1 MRKIDFVFS
10 FFLLVIVV
18 IALIVIVMLPFLA
31 STRFTD
37 ETYAQNTLYRETH
50 SLREYIYC
58 QRKRIKTSIPLNSL
72 LYIVEMNNSTNQILG
87 VGLIKNFIV
96 TDKFYKVYSSTDFN
110 LYTYKTLYRLDRE
123 ELVGYNSDLVCALET
138 ICFKGKT
145 HLKRIP
151 GISIIPDKLLQV
163 FSHISFV
170 RELNQAFSIKYS
182 ELSALG
188 SNGKEATSHYDF

>member
-10 FFLLVIVV
+10 LFLIV
-18 IALIVIVMLPFLA
+18 IALIVIALIMLPFLA

-58 QRKRIKTSIPLNSL
+58 QRKRIKSSIPLNSL

-87 VGLIKNFIV
+87 IGLIKNFIV
-96 TDKFYKVYSSTDFN
+96 TDKFYKVYASTDFN

-123 ELVGYNSDLVCALET
+123 ELIGFDEDLVCALET
-138 ICFKGKT
+138 ICFKGKS

-151 GISIIPDKLLQV
+151 GISIIPDKLLQT

-170 RELNQAFSIKYS
+170 RQLNQAFSNKYS
-182 ELSALG
+182 ELPALG
-188 SNGKEATSHYDF
+188 SNGKAEATCDYDL

>member
-1 MRKIDFVFS
+1 
-10 FFLLVIVV
+10 
-18 IALIVIVMLPFLA
+18 MLPFLA

-58 QRKRIKTSIPLNSL
+58 QRKRIKSSIPLNSL

-87 VGLIKNFIV
+87 IGLIKNFIV

-110 LYTYKTLYRLDRE
+110 LYTYKTLYRLDRA
-123 ELVGYNSDLVCALET
+123 ELMGFDSDLVCALET
-138 ICFKGKT
+138 ICFKGKS

-151 GISIIPDKLLQV
+151 GISIIPDKLLQT

-170 RELNQAFSIKYS
+170 RTLNQAFSIKYS
-182 ELSALG
+182 NLPVGG
-188 SNGKEATSHYDF
+188 SKRTAIPDCSIEDEV

>member
-1 MRKIDFVFS
+1 
-10 FFLLVIVV
+10 
-18 IALIVIVMLPFLA
+18 MLPFLA
-31 STRFTD
+31 STRFTN

-58 QRKRIKTSIPLNSL
+58 QRKRIKSSIPLNSL

-87 VGLIKNFIV
+87 IGLIKNFIV

-110 LYTYKTLYRLDRE
+110 LYTYKTIYRLDRD
-123 ELVGYNSDLVCALET
+123 ELVGFDADLVCALET
-138 ICFKGKT
+138 ICFKGKS

-151 GISIIPDKLLQV
+151 GISIIPDKLLQS

-182 ELSALG
+182 YLPIGGSKHSDKPPCVLEEELL
-188 SNGKEATSHYDF
+188 